1 MSKLKIGY
9 VVYVVVGIIV
19 AGNVNS
25 SVYTIKSPFHGFHYN
40 KKVSLRH
47 KRCTSEPCT
56 FNSTTWCSHVKERFR
71 MQKRHFPCIR
81 PLIEVS
87 DYSGIDKLEG
97 NDANFNR
104 RGKKNTKF

>member
-1 MSKLKIGY
+1 MLIRVFIQLK
-9 VVYVVVGIIV
+9 
-19 AGNVNS
+19 A
-25 SVYTIKSPFHGFHYN
+25 PFMAFIAFHYN
-40 KKVSLRH
+40 EKVSLRH
-47 KRCTSEPCT
+47 KRCTSDPCT

-104 RGKKNTKF
+104 RGKKKHEILTLLSDYFITVK